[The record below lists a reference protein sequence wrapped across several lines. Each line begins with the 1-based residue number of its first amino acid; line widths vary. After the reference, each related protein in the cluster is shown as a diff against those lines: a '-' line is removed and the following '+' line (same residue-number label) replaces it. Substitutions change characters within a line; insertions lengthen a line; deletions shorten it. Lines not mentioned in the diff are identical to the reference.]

1 MTRTFEYVPGE
12 YVPGGAPS
20 GDVRQRAGGQTPGA
34 AVPGDPDDPLHGE
47 LMQLNMGPQHPA
59 THGVL
64 RLRLEL
70 DGETLREVRPVVG
83 YLHRGKEKTCESL
96 GWAKF
101 FPHTDRL
108 DYVQPLMNNVAYALA
123 VERLAGLQVPER
135 GQIIRVLLME
145 LSRIAAHLIYLGTT
159 AIDLGAVSVFFS
171 TFKERE
177 NICAILD
184 AYTGHRMNNTYV
196 RIGGVFADVDESVAD
211 MVHAF
216 LRGLP
221 REIDSWEKLL
231 TGNRIWFDRNRD
243 VGVLTREQAL
253 AWSLTGPVLRG
264 SGVEHD
270 LRKARPYCGY
280 ERYEFDVPVGSVG
293 DCYDRYLV
301 RVEEMRQSA
310 RIALQ
315 ALELLE
321 RTRGGEFLAED
332 RRYVLPPKDR
342 VHRSM
347 EELIFQFKIVT
358 DLRLPPGEAY
368 HAIESSKGEL
378 GFFVVSDGTSNPV
391 RCHIR
396 SPSLLNVQA
405 LPLLAEGRLL
415 SDMVAVIGSLDFVM
429 GEVDK

>member
-1 MTRTFEYVPGE
+1 VSGTRTFEYV
-12 YVPGGAPS
+12 
-20 GDVRQRAGGQTPGA
+20 RGA
-34 AVPGDPDDPLHGE
+34 AAHGTAPEARSGSTAPDGADDPLHGE

-64 RLRLEL
+64 RLVLEL
-70 DGETLREVRPVVG
+70 DGETMRSVEPVVG

-123 VERLAGLQVPER
+123 LEKLAGLVVPER
-135 GQIIRVLLME
+135 GQVIRVLLME

-159 AIDLGAVSVFFS
+159 AIDLGAVTMFFN

-177 NICAILD
+177 NIYTILD

-196 RIGGVFADVDESVAD
+196 RIGGVFADVDEGVESLVR
-211 MVHAF
+211 AF
-216 LRGLP
+216 LARMP
-221 REIDSWEKLL
+221 AEIEGWEKLL
-231 TGNRIWFDRNRD
+231 SGNRIWFDRNRN
-243 VGVLTREQAL
+243 VGVLSKEQAL
-253 AWSLTGPVLRG
+253 AWSLTGPNLRA
-264 SGVEHD
+264 SGVEFD
-270 LRKARPYCGY
+270 LRKRAPYSGY
-280 ERYEFDVPVGSVG
+280 EQYEFEVPIGTVG

-301 RVEEMRQSA
+301 RMEEMRQSV
-310 RIALQ
+310 RIAEQ
-315 ALELLE
+315 ALDRLAK
-321 RTRGGEFLAED
+321 THGGEFLAED

-342 VHRSM
+342 VHSSM

-358 DLRLPPGEAY
+358 DLRLPVGEAY

-378 GFFVVSDGTSNPV
+378 GFYVVSDGTSAPV

-396 SPSLLNVQA
+396 APGLMNVQA
-405 LPLLAEGRLL
+405 IPLLAEGRLL
-415 SDMVAVIGSLDFVM
+415 SDMVALIGSLDFVM
-429 GEVDK
+429 GEVDR